1 MKQLLF
7 TFFAIVLCY
16 SLFFDNE
23 PSLSVVDEL
32 NYIYE
37 DASPDV
43 YMAKDTL
50 GSYIYTYSVINNKTD
65 RWSPNAADEEMK
77 IPFRY

>member
-1 MKQLLF
+1 MKHLLF

-23 PSLSVVDEL
+23 SGLSIIDEQ

-37 DASPDV
+37 DASPNR
-43 YMAKDTL
+43 YKDTL
-50 GSYIYTYSVINNKTD
+50 NFSTQYLVYDDTGLWNPCFSDKKPGSYV
-65 RWSPNAADEEMK
+65 
-77 IPFRY
+77 FFQFQ

>member
-23 PSLSVVDEL
+23 SRLSVIDEQ

-37 DASPDV
+37 DASPDI
-43 YMAKDTL
+43 YKDTL
-50 GSYIYTYSVINNKTD
+50 NFSTPYLVYNETGLLNPYFSDKKTCSYIFIQ
-65 RWSPNAADEEMK
+65 
-77 IPFRY
+77 FQ